1 MPAPVP
7 AVIRVAIADDQMLV
21 RAGFA
26 ALLAA
31 EADMEVAGEAAD
43 GEEALRLARREKP
56 DVMLMDIRMP
66 GMDGI
71 EATRRIA
78 ADPDLAGVHVVILTT
93 FQLDEYIFEALR
105 AGAAGFLVKDT
116 DAAELLRAV
125 RVAAGGEAL
134 LSPTVTRRL
143 ILEFATRT
151 RRARHVAGADELTP
165 REREVVAL
173 VAHGLSNDE
182 IAAALVLSP
191 TTAKTHVSRAMTK
204 LGARDRAQLVVF
216 AYQAGLVVARSA
228 GAPGQRPGPGQ
239 VRLA

>member
-1 MPAPVP
+1 
-7 AVIRVAIADDQMLV
+7 
-21 RAGFA
+21 
-26 ALLAA
+26 
-31 EADMEVAGEAAD
+31 MEVAGEAAD
-43 GEEALRLARREKP
+43 GAAAVRLACLQKP

-78 ADPDLAGVHVVILTT
+78 ANPDLAGVHVVILTT

-105 AGAAGFLVKDT
+105 AGASGFLVKDT

-143 ILEFATRT
+143 ISEFAART
-151 RRARHVAGADELTP
+151 REVRHVTGADELTP

-173 VAHGLSNDE
+173 IATGLSNEE
-182 IAAALVLSP
+182 IAGRLYVSQS
-191 TTAKTHVSRAMTK
+191 TVKTHANRAMMK
-204 LGARDRAQLVVF
+204 VGARDRAQLVVF
-216 AYQAGLVVARSA
+216 AYQAGLARA
-228 GAPGQRPGPGQ
+228 
-239 VRLA
+239 

>member
-1 MPAPVP
+1 MTRL
-7 AVIRVAIADDQMLV
+7 IRVAIADDQMLV

-31 EADMEVAGEAAD
+31 EDDMEVAGEAAD
-43 GEEALRLARREKP
+43 GEDAVRLARQEKP
-56 DVMLMDIRMP
+56 DVLLMDIRMP

-78 ADPDLAGVHVVILTT
+78 ADPQLAGVHVVILTT
-93 FQLDEYIFEALR
+93 FQLDEYIFEGLR

-143 ILEFATRT
+143 ISEFSART
-151 RRARHVAGADELTP
+151 REPRHVIGVDELTP
-165 REREVVAL
+165 REREVAAL
-173 VAHGLSNDE
+173 IATGLSNEE
-182 IAAALVLSP
+182 IAGRLYVSQS
-191 TTAKTHVSRAMTK
+191 TVKTHANRAMMK

-216 AYQAGLVVARSA
+216 AYQAGLA
-228 GAPGQRPGPGQ
+228 Q
-239 VRLA
+239 V

>member
-1 MPAPVP
+1 VRPAVP

-31 EADMEVAGEAAD
+31 EDDMEVAGEAAD
-43 GEEALRLARREKP
+43 GEEAVRLARREKP

-66 GMDGI
+66 GVDGI

-78 ADPDLAGVHVVILTT
+78 ADPDLGGVHVVILTT

-151 RRARHVAGADELTP
+151 REARHVSGADELTP

-173 VAHGLSNDE
+173 IATGLSNEE
-182 IAAALVLSP
+182 IAGRLYLSQS
-191 TTAKTHVSRAMTK
+191 TVKTHANRAMMK
-204 LGARDRAQLVVF
+204 AGARDRAQLVVF
-216 AYQAGLVVARSA
+216 AYQAGLARA
-228 GAPGQRPGPGQ
+228 
-239 VRLA
+239 

>member
-1 MPAPVP
+1 MP

-31 EADMEVAGEAAD
+31 EDDMEVAGEAAD
-43 GEEALRLARREKP
+43 GEEAVRLARLRKP

-78 ADPDLAGVHVVILTT
+78 ANPDLAGVHVVILTT

-143 ILEFATRT
+143 ISEFAART
-151 RRARHVAGADELTP
+151 REVRHVTGADELTP

-173 VAHGLSNDE
+173 IATGLSNEE
-182 IAAALVLSP
+182 IAGRLYVSQS
-191 TTAKTHVSRAMTK
+191 TVKTHANRAMMK
-204 LGARDRAQLVVF
+204 VRARDRAQLVVF
-216 AYQAGLVVARSA
+216 AYQAGLARA
-228 GAPGQRPGPGQ
+228 
-239 VRLA
+239 